1 MKNKK
6 RIAAILAIAMA
17 AVVGTAWYMNR
28 PVAVEGEIG
37 ETAVSRELSEK
48 DDSIVYI
55 DDEAV
60 GLANNVISADPA
72 QGNYREEA
80 QRAFQRVNDLRAEA
94 GLAPLSWSTE
104 LEATSS
110 VRAVEATQSF
120 SHKRP
125 DGSDWWT
132 VNSNVMYGEN
142 LARGYNTAA
151 DAVAGWMASPTHAAN
166 IMKADFKS
174 MAISVYQGSDGKWY
188 WAQEFGY

>member
-1 MKNKK
+1 MKKK
-6 RIAAILAIAMA
+6 RVIAIIAAGM
-17 AVVGTAWYMNR
+17 AVVLGIFCYANR
-28 PVAVEGEIG
+28 PVSIEGEIG
-37 ETAVSRELSEK
+37 ETAVSRELTEK
-48 DDSIVYI
+48 DEGITYI

-60 GLANNVISADPA
+60 GLANSVISADPA

-80 QRAFQRVNDLRAEA
+80 QKAFQRINDLRAEQ
-94 GLAPLSWSTE
+94 GLAPLAWSSE
-104 LEATSS
+104 LESTSS
-110 VRAVEATQSF
+110 VRVVEATQSF
-120 SHKRP
+120 SHTRP

-151 DAVAGWMASPTHAAN
+151 DAVSGWMASPTHAAN
-166 IMKADFKS
+166 IMKADFKT